1 MIDALT
7 ALRCRPTLHDLAAE
21 GCRVRL
27 AWERTTWLG
36 TAGPRDSRHRSG
48 AGPPLDAGLP
58 VEPLP
63 SRSVTHPSLAA
74 SWSRS
79 LSRAVLPQIPAARC
93 MGVQHPASDQ
103 LPITVLRRGMSRSD
117 WHTW

>member
-27 AWERTTWLG
+27 AWKRTTWLG

-58 VEPLP
+58 VEAAT
-63 SRSVTHPSLAA
+63 VTVRYTPFPCRILIA
-74 SWSRS
+74 
-79 LSRAVLPQIPAARC
+79 
-93 MGVQHPASDQ
+93 
-103 LPITVLRRGMSRSD
+103 
-117 WHTW
+117 